1 LLEHLPLIF
10 ILVGLAAYAV
20 LAGADFG
27 AGIWVLLSKSSDGEL
42 RDHARHSMG
51 PVWEANHVWL
61 IFVLVLAW
69 TAYPTAAS
77 SITSTLA
84 VPLGLALLGI
94 VMRGTTYALR
104 EQAADGAVAVRIERA
119 FGAASILTP
128 FALGAAVG
136 AIACGRVPVG
146 NAAGHLFSSWLNPTG
161 IAIGALSVATA
172 WYLSSVYLAA
182 DAQRSGSERLVAAFR
197 ARALITG
204 VIAGAL
210 ALLALIVLR
219 EDAGRIWHGLT
230 HGWGLAP
237 LAVSVV
243 AGLTALALVVA
254 RRYEPARVAAATA
267 VAAVVAGW
275 AVAQS
280 PELLPGLTL
289 QQAAAGHATLLAL
302 AIAVPVGLL
311 ILLPSLGLLVT
322 LVLRGRF
329 DPGRSAVPMAREV
342 APAGAPR
349 PVRLAAAGGCLVL
362 GAGLTVLLDSW
373 GLALGVVLLIT
384 FVLLAFAPLSI
395 PPAADPVGEHRD
407 GAYSGAAPPASNEL
421 GLV

>member
-1 LLEHLPLIF
+1 VLEHLPLIF

-27 AGIWVLLSKSSDGEL
+27 AGIWVLLSESSDSEI
-42 RDHARHSMG
+42 RDHARHAMG

-61 IFVLVLAW
+61 IFVLVVSW

-94 VMRGTTYALR
+94 VVRGTTYVLR
-104 EQAADGAVAVRIERA
+104 EQAAEGAVAVRIERA

-128 FALGAAVG
+128 FALGAAAG
-136 AIACGRVPVG
+136 AIASGRVPVG

-161 IAIGALSVATA
+161 IAVGALSVATA
-172 WYLSSVYLAA
+172 CYLASVYLAA
-182 DAQRSGSERLVAAFR
+182 DAQRSGSETLVAAFR
-197 ARALITG
+197 ARALVTG

-210 ALLALIVLR
+210 ALVALIVVH
-219 EDAGRIWHGLT
+219 EDAERIWHGLT
-230 HGWGLAP
+230 HGWGFAP
-237 LAVSVV
+237 LAVSVA
-243 AGLTALALVVA
+243 AGLGALSLVVA
-254 RRYEPARVAAATA
+254 GRYERARIAAATA

-311 ILLPSLGLLVT
+311 ILLPALGLLFT
-322 LVLRGRF
+322 LTLRGRF
-329 DPGRSAVPMAREV
+329 DPGRVKVPT
-342 APAGAPR
+342 AGELVTTGATP
-349 PVRLAAAGGCLVL
+349 PVRIGAACGCLVV

-373 GLALGVVLLIT
+373 GLAIGVVLLLT
-384 FVLLAFAPLSI
+384 FVLLAFAPLSA
-395 PPAADPVGEHRD
+395 PPVTEPGGEHRD
-407 GAYSGAAPPASNEL
+407 AA
-421 GLV
+421 